1 MVIAANAA
9 AGASFS
15 SHKVYT
21 PLERGTDDGIIRQ
34 FLVDGESDGGGHVT
48 LSLHHGVDGQ
58 LKRGFEG
65 AGGCMLQQ
73 ALRYTRRDVEGQ
85 GDG

>member
-21 PLERGTDDGIIRQ
+21 PLEWGTNDEIVRQ
-34 FLVDGESDGGGHVT
+34 FLVDGESDGGRHAT
-48 LSLHHGVDGQ
+48 LSVHHGVDGQ
-58 LKRGFEG
+58 LKRGFDG
-65 AGGCMLQQ
+65 AGGCMSQQ
-73 ALRYTRRDVEGQ
+73 ALWYTRRDVEGQ